1 MCVRACVCVCVA
13 DPPPLS
19 LVRKEIK
26 KFINKGEE
34 TTYVTMEGI
43 LIIINSERER
53 ETEEAMIE

>member
-1 MCVRACVCVCVA
+1 MCVA

-53 ETEEAMIE
+53 DRGSDDRVKLLRFVSI